1 MMGLDKSLIYSEADN
16 QLSQSVLDS
25 NSAYADLAHG
35 RAVRARDA
43 TKLSIAG
50 AYERAKAKNEFD
62 EYGANLQA
70 DAQRMTEPG
79 FAPLPPKPLEL
90 PRPILMDPMIPIDLP
105 DVRKQAG
112 SMGVGAAQGRAA
124 DTAMIVNAFVSM
136 ASAGL
141 GGWIGKS

>member
-35 RAVRARDA
+35 LGVRERDA

-136 ASAGL
+136 ASA
-141 GGWIGKS
+141 